1 MKLRS
6 KLLAALGAV
15 ALAGLALPTPASAA
29 PPPPIN
35 VSQHRVTCD
44 SLVGTIKFGVP
55 LVPGGTTAN
64 TITIKATLD
73 GCDDLDD
80 VATEA
85 ANTVSLKA
93 SKLSGILN
101 SATNDCQGLTGLST
115 GTSGST
121 TISWKTNPKQLGT
134 GLQYPKIFDSVGGL
148 GPPTKA
154 TSTLSVTQTFG
165 TTYTA
170 TWGASYGMFQIGAD
184 AAHGN
189 TTPPAV
195 AGAFRGPSNTGAGST
210 FDGTTGQSSTALAL
224 ACFAK
229 GIKLINFGIGTVHVG

>member
-1 MKLRS
+1 V
-6 KLLAALGAV
+6 LAALGV
-15 ALAGLALPTPASAA
+15 MALAGLAFPIPASAV
-29 PPPPIN
+29 PPPAID

-44 SLVGTIKFGVP
+44 SLVGTIKFATP
-55 LVPGGTTAN
+55 LVPGGTSAN

-93 SKLSGILN
+93 SKLKGDLN
-101 SATNDCQGLTGLST
+101 STTNDCQGLVGLST
-115 GTSGST
+115 GTTGST
-121 TISWKTNPKQLGT
+121 AISWKTNPKELGT
-134 GLQYPKIFDSVGGL
+134 GLQYPKIYDSLSGV
-148 GPPTKA
+148 GPPWKP
-154 TSTLSVTQTFG
+154 TSNISVTQTFG
-165 TTYTA
+165 ATYSA

-189 TTPPAV
+189 TTPPV
-195 AGAFRGPSNTGAGST
+195 VTGAFRGPSNNGAGTT